1 MASQR
6 ESRHYEGGG
15 TSLLQTGL
23 DTLTPVSGRQET
35 AAVTHRR
42 AATQVVKKPR
52 PRLGTPYSPGRA
64 ATEDYWT
71 HRRPTNK
78 KGYRGLDL
86 RDQDTPVLDQ
96 NGTYSTHLF
105 AQKAAE
111 MIKKHEQTKPMFLY
125 LSFQAVHG
133 PLQVPEEYLKN
144 YMDVKDPIMR
154 TYAAQVQS
162 QRCLADNRALAGE
175 HRADNGARELAGSN
189 WPLRGWKNTLWEGG
203 VRAVGFVNSNLLE
216 KKGRIKIVSCK
227 HVRLTYHL
235 RNERCTQ
242 PLTTRRGVQTTLLHL
257 AQRAIDVRRRH
268 SFPTFSEKRSRRSL
282 PKKRTD
288 KKHARIGKTSPR
300 KELLHNIDPFY
311 DAQMISYSAMP
322 HDNIINTSVYAAI
335 RSADWK
341 LLTGYQGAGWMRR
354 RPTYDGFE
362 ESADPPDKHLWLFN
376 IRSDPQERTDLS
388 KIHPDIVQDLLE
400 KLARYNKTAERVL
413 FVAYVYLKAAFDS
426 VHTPFHVEAPT
437 SHRGESVEVD
447 QCFNYLGSLITSHC
461 ESDQEVKRRLE
472 IASAASA
479 SLNRVWR
486 YKHLSRTTKVRTY
499 NTLVLS
505 FLLYGAETWTI
516 TKSLAQKLDAFDP
529 QCLRKDVIK
538 LLTSQPDLS
547 WRRPRA
553 RWEGQLF
560 PTLQKLGVRG
570 DWRTCAGV
578 RDPYTWRVQACTRP
592 GYEPLRCPGRVRACT
607 RLHTP
612 PVNLRTCP
620 DT

>member
-1 MASQR
+1 MTGRYQI
-6 ESRHYEGGG
+6 HYG
-15 TSLLQTGL
+15 LQHGVIRNDRPHGLPLDEVTLPQQLKKNGYSTYMVGKWHLGFCKKEYMPLHRGFDKFYGFLTG
-23 DTLTPVSGRQET
+23 S
-35 AAVTHRR
+35 
-42 AATQVVKKPR
+42 
-52 PRLGTPYSPGRA
+52 
-64 ATEDYWT
+64 EDYWT

-144 YMDVKDPIMR
+144 YMDVRDPIMR
-154 TYAAQVQS
+154 TYAAQVTAMDEAVGNVTDALKS
-162 QRCLADNRALAGE
+162 GGLWDNTVLIFST
-175 HRADNGARELAGSN
+175 DNGARELAGSN

-216 KKGRIKIVSCK
+216 EKGRISDALIHISDWF
-227 HVRLTYHL
+227 
-235 RNERCTQ
+235 
-242 PLTTRRGVQTTLLHL
+242 PTLLRISNGSTSGTKPL
-257 AQRAIDVRRRH
+257 DGFDVWDAI
-268 SFPTFSEKRSRRSL
+268 S
-282 PKKRTD
+282 
-288 KKHARIGKTSPR
+288 IGKTSPR

-400 KLARYNKTAERVL
+400 KLARYNKTAVPIFWPDPDRRV
-413 FVAYVYLKAAFDS
+413 
-426 VHTPFHVEAPT
+426 
-437 SHRGESVEVD
+437 
-447 QCFNYLGSLITSHC
+447 N
-461 ESDQEVKRRLE
+461 
-472 IASAASA
+472 
-479 SLNRVWR
+479 
-486 YKHLSRTTKVRTY
+486 
-499 NTLVLS
+499 
-505 FLLYGAETWTI
+505 
-516 TKSLAQKLDAFDP
+516 P
-529 QCLRKDVIK
+529 QLHGDVFGPW
-538 LLTSQPDLS
+538 L
-547 WRRPRA
+547 
-553 RWEGQLF
+553 
-560 PTLQKLGVRG
+560 
-570 DWRTCAGV
+570 
-578 RDPYTWRVQACTRP
+578 
-592 GYEPLRCPGRVRACT
+592 
-607 RLHTP
+607 
-612 PVNLRTCP
+612 
-620 DT
+620 